1 MFFYLKLNFS
11 LRGNSIYL
19 FILLLPGYNSVAH
32 IPRGASRLKVIQ
44 TSTKTGG
51 HDSNFLG
58 KSLNI
63 YMLDLIVNYMQSPT
77 LTVSNNLK
85 CDSFTKIFLV
95 FLSKYFN
102 LVGCLGQS
110 VVEPVTA
117 LWPKS
122 SRFGHTYEYLA
133 YLLT

>member
-77 LTVSNNLK
+77 LTISNNLK

-117 LWPKS
+117 L
-122 SRFGHTYEYLA
+122 
-133 YLLT
+133 